1 MRTLALC
8 VLLATACQA
17 WNAPYE
23 KNTRTVEGC
32 NEAVGKLRKCC
43 PNWDTYLSCTYEP
56 NTVGGVD
63 VSPGQSKCVL
73 AKTCDEIA
81 DAVSAGKSLCGL
93 SVSSRNCR

>member
-1 MRTLALC
+1 MRAFAIC
-8 VLLATACQA
+8 VLFAAGCQA

-32 NEAVGKLRKCC
+32 NEAVGRLRKCC
-43 PNWDTYLSCTYEP
+43 PNWDTYLSCSYEP

-63 VSPGQSKCVL
+63 VSPGQSQCIVG
-73 AKTCDEIA
+73 KTCDEIA
-81 DAVSAGKSLCGL
+81 AAVSAGKSLCGL